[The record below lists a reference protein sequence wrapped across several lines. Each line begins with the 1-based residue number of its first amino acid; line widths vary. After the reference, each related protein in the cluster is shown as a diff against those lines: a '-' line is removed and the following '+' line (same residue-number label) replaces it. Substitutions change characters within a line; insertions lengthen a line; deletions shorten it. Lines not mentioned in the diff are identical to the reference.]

1 VIPGALARRYA
12 RALLGL
18 APNPVA
24 RDKYAKDLVALAE
37 IAKSQDT
44 AQMPVLTVLASRR
57 FPQAER
63 KKLLSAL
70 AEKVQADPMVVKFLE
85 HVLERDRID
94 GLGEISR
101 AYVRMADETAGRLQ
115 AGITSAAPLSPDA
128 VSGIKNALERAT
140 GKQVVMETSVDP
152 ELIGGVVAKV
162 GSYVLDGSLKT
173 ALARM
178 RTELKGT

>member
-24 RDKYAKDLVALAE
+24 RDKYAKDLTALVE
-37 IAKSQDT
+37 ITKSQDD
-44 AQMPVLTVLASRR
+44 AQMPVINVLGSRR
-57 FPQAER
+57 YPQAER
-63 KKLLSAL
+63 KKLLGAL
-70 AEKVQADPMVVKFLE
+70 AQRVQADPMVVKFLE
-85 HVLERDRID
+85 HVLERDRLD
-94 GLGEISR
+94 GLSEIAR
-101 AYVRMADETAGRLQ
+101 AYVRMADEAASRVQ
-115 AGITSAAPLSPDA
+115 AEIVSAAPLSPDA

-178 RTELKGT
+178 RTELKEA